1 MLPYNSIVL
10 LFLCVGLF
18 FIQWVKNLFFNES
31 LLDALS
37 VFLLLWIIKKVK
49 DEPKKDYTN

>member
-10 LFLCVGLF
+10 LFLCIVLF
-18 FIQWVKNLFFNES
+18 FMQWVKNSFFNES

-37 VFLLLWIIKKVK
+37 VILLLWIIKKVK